1 MGRHIIQKWYEFT
14 ISYREND
21 RYGWDWQLVIE
32 NDDRYGWD
40 YRLVIENDSRYGW
53 DCRLVIENDDR
64 YGPKNINWQLR
75 AGKDWKQAGT
85 SSEIIHSCLH
95 QVASQFSRHF
105 GEKHGVEREHVLW
118 WREENTRKTTAES
131 IWTFHTFGQRCGKIV
146 SSYST

>member
-14 ISYREND
+14 IGYREND

-64 YGPKNINWQLR
+64 YARG
-75 AGKDWKQAGT
+75 
-85 SSEIIHSCLH
+85 
-95 QVASQFSRHF
+95 
-105 GEKHGVEREHVLW
+105 GVL
-118 WREENTRKTTAES
+118 
-131 IWTFHTFGQRCGKIV
+131 GKILMEV
-146 SSYST
+146 CRWDSEALNLYQTTFMSFLQPYSRLDAKNPYPIPD